1 MSFPGRKVPV
11 MPSITPAGS
20 EFPTF
25 PIPPAFAAS
34 RPSRVHRAGAMLAAA
49 AGAPLLLAPA
59 TAGAQLPRFLLVD
72 RDSDVIWLV
81 RDANGDGVIDAS
93 EVAPWFDATNAAG
106 TPGLANPGSLAVRR
120 GGLTIVGDGDST
132 RRAINIFLDR
142 NHDGDALDAGESA
155 QGANLFAASDIS
167 FGSPQGAAFDAD
179 GYAYIA
185 NASNAAGLDAIYR
198 LVDLDGD
205 GLFMSFG
212 EIVEVVGAPAF
223 GSSSGSSFNPAA
235 IVFIGAA
242 GYMRNS
248 GANFHGVYRFE
259 DLDGNGRADDPGEFT
274 GFWTLTPE
282 NLSGVTPAAGL
293 TLEVDR
299 ARPGSLYTL
308 QTGAGGV
315 DQLVRLTD
323 ADGSGAAHEPG
334 EAVIVYANDAS
345 GFTASGIASLPD
357 GRVILTEARGSVLL
371 LTDLDGDGAFTG
383 EGESQVILSE
393 IEAVAAARQVA
404 LFPCPGDWNQDLTV
418 NSNDISAFLT
428 DWLDAVAAGT
438 IQADMDASG
447 TTNSADIAEFLTAWL
462 AGVQGGC

>member
-1 MSFPGRKVPV
+1 
-11 MPSITPAGS
+11 MPPITPAGS
-20 EFPTF
+20 RFPSF
-25 PIPPAFAAS
+25 SISPAFAA
-34 RPSRVHRAGAMLAAA
+34 ALAAA
-49 AGAPLLLAPA
+49 GCAPLLLAPA
-59 TAGAQLPRFLLVD
+59 TAGAQQQPPRFLLVD
-72 RDSDVIWLV
+72 RDSDVIWVV

-93 EVAPWFDATNAAG
+93 EVAPWFDATNAAA
-106 TPGLANPGSLAVRR
+106 TPGLASPASLAVRR
-120 GGLTIVGDGDST
+120 GGLVIVGDGDST

-142 NHDGDALDAGESA
+142 NHDGDALDVGESA
-155 QGANLFAASDIS
+155 QGANLFAASGIS

-185 NASNAAGLDAIYR
+185 NASNAAGADAIYR

-205 GLFMSFG
+205 GLFMSLG

-223 GSSSGSSFNPAA
+223 GSSSGSAFNPAE
-235 IVFIGAA
+235 IVFIGLA

-248 GANFHGVYRFE
+248 GSGFHGVYRFE

-293 TLEVDR
+293 ALEVDR

-315 DQLVRLTD
+315 DYLVRLTD
-323 ADGSGAAHEPG
+323 VDGSGAAHEPG
-334 EAVIVYANDAS
+334 EAVIVYANAAS
-345 GFTASGIASLPD
+345 GFSAAGIASLPD

-371 LTDLDGDGAFTG
+371 LTDLDGDGTFTG
-383 EGESQVILSE
+383 DGEAQVILSE
-393 IEAVAAARQVA
+393 IEAIGAARQVA
-404 LFPCPGDWNQDLTV
+404 LFPCPGDWNEDLVV
-418 NSNDISAFLT
+418 NSNDISAYLT
-428 DWLDAVAAGT
+428 DWLDAVASGT
-438 IQADMDASG
+438 VQADVDASG
-447 TTNSADIAEFLTAWL
+447 STNSTDISAFLTAWL